1 MQNEPISSLK
11 QPTPDDDAHH
21 PNGHRRDQTQGQP
34 RLWLQPF
41 LLLALEEWQSHGY
54 ELIRRMSVFGFEALD
69 RGSVYRTLRQM
80 EKDGLLV
87 SGWDTSHDGPAR
99 RLYSLTDSGRSYL
112 NSWAAALRGYQ
123 MMLDRFFQLHPAPG
137 TPAGGEDGAA
147 KPDPPAAASRRP
159 RKGGAA

>member
-1 MQNEPISSLK
+1 MNQSIPGDGDGHRS
-11 QPTPDDDAHH
+11 
-21 PNGHRRDQTQGQP
+21 NGHRRDQTQGQP

-54 ELIRRMSVFGFEALD
+54 ELIRRMSTFGFEALD

-99 RLYSLTDSGRSYL
+99 RLYSLTDSGRTYL
-112 NSWAAALRGYQ
+112 NTWAAALHGYQ
-123 MMLDRFFQLHPAPG
+123 VMLDRFFQHHPVPDDSASSKN
-137 TPAGGEDGAA
+137 GAA
-147 KPDPPAAASRRP
+147 EPDVPSKPSTHSLKR
-159 RKGGAA
+159 GTS

>member
-1 MQNEPISSLK
+1 VK
-11 QPTPDDDAHH
+11 QPTPAE
-21 PNGHRRDQTQGQP
+21 NGDGRSDGQRRDQTQGQP

-54 ELIRRMSVFGFEALD
+54 ELIRRMSTFGFEALD

-99 RLYSLTDSGRSYL
+99 RLYSLTDSGRNYL
-112 NSWAAALRGYQ
+112 NSWAAALHGYQ
-123 MMLDRFFQLHPAPG
+123 VMLDRFFQLHPAPDN
-137 TPAGGEDGAA
+137 PADSENGAA
-147 KPDPPAAASRRP
+147 KPDVPATAATRP
-159 RKGGAA
+159 RKRGAA

>member
-1 MQNEPISSLK
+1 MPG
-11 QPTPDDDAHH
+11 DDDGHRS
-21 PNGHRRDQTQGQP
+21 NGQRRDQTQGQP

-54 ELIRRMSVFGFEALD
+54 ELIRRMSSFGFDTLD

-99 RLYSLTDSGRSYL
+99 RLYSLTDSGRTYL
-112 NSWAAALRGYQ
+112 NSWAAALHGYQ
-123 MMLDRFFQLHPAPG
+123 VMLDRFFQLHPAPG
-137 TPAGGEDGAA
+137 QPAGDENDETEPDVPSPPPTRSRKRDAA
-147 KPDPPAAASRRP
+147 
-159 RKGGAA
+159 